1 MPSSRLSLRLA
12 QLPHDVLAD
21 LAARLCSDSPAL
33 QAAAEECMATYKP
46 LSHELVERVLLS
58 FDLVPSILGPLE
70 TEDGA
75 AAAVCSQ
82 WLAGWTATN
91 EAPWRRRLKQV
102 PLDLPDELCISDEL
116 QMTGTSDGRLVVF
129 AADEVHI
136 LDRSMRVLQTL
147 VPPSVPPLPSA
158 TIAADDA
165 SIFICSGA
173 VVIRITQDLETRA
186 AEYRLDGHCFCYPA
200 LAPSAR
206 LLFCVMFEDT
216 LDEIIG
222 LDAQTLQLRH
232 RFGLG
237 LLNGAQQLCVVAD
250 ELFVC
255 DTHNHRLQVFS
266 LTGEHRRSIVGEWW
280 WPEKLCFAKDRLY
293 LVEQDYLANGEW
305 DEGYREGR
313 RIIVLSLHGDILQ
326 VVTSPVAFQS
336 ICCFD
341 HKLLASFTNGVD
353 ARGMIALQGL

>member
-1 MPSSRLSLRLA
+1 
-12 QLPHDVLAD
+12 VLAE
-21 LAARLCSDSPAL
+21 LAAQLCSDSPAL
-33 QAAAEECMATYKP
+33 RATAEKCMAAHKP
-46 LSHELVERVLLS
+46 LSHELVERALLS
-58 FDLVPSILGPLE
+58 PDLLPCILGPLE